1 MSEVLQEYV
10 DSRGV
15 LLRVDRAGGVLRG
28 VKLIGL
34 ESLNGRRY
42 RPAALAGAVSLY
54 EGAKV
59 NVNHPKNGP
68 LAPRDYQ
75 DRLGVIRQ
83 VEFRPSEGLFGN
95 LHFNPKHALAEQL
108 VWDAE
113 NNPRNVGFSHNVLA
127 QLSRDGELSVVEAIT
142 HVQSVDLVA
151 DPAAT
156 QGLFEEEQPGSEPA
170 TAGAWAALTLESL
183 RTGRPDLIEQLSA
196 EEGRQLR
203 AQLEE
208 ERARTATLGRRLRI
222 VELLDAHGLSGA
234 LAAGPAGSTVGP
246 AFYEALLHAADEA
259 QLEAMIV
266 ERAQALSRAAE
277 AQRPGGGVD
286 RPRSS
291 EQGAALARQAA
302 GAVVA
307 TASDFARALRGAA
320 AAGGL
325 IGSRPPGLI
334 TSFLHTSLNLE
345 GWFDGKHH
353 ALALRG
359 HKSGDGGR
367 GGRHGD

>member
-1 MSEVLQEYV
+1 MSEALQEYI

-15 LLRVDRAGGVLRG
+15 QLRVDRSAGVLRG

-59 NVNHPKNGP
+59 NVNHPRNGP

-95 LHFNPKHALAEQL
+95 LHFNPKHAIAEQL
-108 VWDAE
+108 VWDAQ

-127 QLSRDGELSVVEAIT
+127 QLSRDGELSVVDAIT

-156 QGLFEEEQPGSEPA
+156 QGLFEEEQPAFEPDD
-170 TAGAWAALTLESL
+170 AGEWAALTLESL
-183 RTGRPDLIEQLSA
+183 RAGRPDLFEQVAA
-196 EEGRQLR
+196 EEARQLE

-208 ERARTATLGRRLRI
+208 ERSRTATLARRLRI
-222 VELLDAHGLSGA
+222 VELLEAHGLGGA
-234 LAAGPAGSTVGP
+234 APAGAAASSMGP
-246 AFYEALLHAADEA
+246 AFYEALLQAADDV
-259 QLEAMIV
+259 QLEAMIA
-266 ERAQALSRAAE
+266 ERAQALSRAAD
-277 AQRPGGGVD
+277 AQRLGGGLD

-307 TASDFARALRGAA
+307 TASDFARALRAA
-320 AAGGL
+320 PLRRAA
-325 IGSRPPGLI
+325 
-334 TSFLHTSLNLE
+334 
-345 GWFDGKHH
+345 
-353 ALALRG
+353 
-359 HKSGDGGR
+359 
-367 GGRHGD
+367 